1 MTSSLADHLRA
12 LPDDGL
18 IALIRLRP
26 DLVIPPPS
34 DFSALAHRAQS
45 RVAVARALDG
55 LDTFTLEILDALR
68 YTRVGHTTS
77 VEAVLA
83 LPALSGA
90 EAARGRA
97 PIHLLPS
104 YSVVHWPGQ
113 APRVVCALD
122 QVRLPYPAGVWPP
135 ARVLG

>member
-77 VEAVLA
+77 IEAVLA
-83 LPALSGA
+83 LTASSGVEGARVRTAIDLLRSYTVVFGPEQAPRIVGAVDGGCCPPPAGA
-90 EAARGRA
+90 GPPPAARG
-97 PIHLLPS
+97 
-104 YSVVHWPGQ
+104 
-113 APRVVCALD
+113 
-122 QVRLPYPAGVWPP
+122 
-135 ARVLG
+135 

>member
-1 MTSSLADHLRA
+1 MTSSLAEHLRA

-18 IALIRLRP
+18 MALIRLRP

-55 LDTFTLEILDALR
+55 LDTFALEILDALR

-77 VEAVLA
+77 AEAVLA
-83 LPALSGA
+83 LTAPAGV
-90 EAARGRA
+90 EAARVRA
-97 PIHLLPS
+97 TIDLLRS
-104 YSVVHWPGQ
+104 Y
-113 APRVVCALD
+113 APVSRPETAL
-122 QVRLPYPAGVWPP
+122 R
-135 ARVLG
+135 